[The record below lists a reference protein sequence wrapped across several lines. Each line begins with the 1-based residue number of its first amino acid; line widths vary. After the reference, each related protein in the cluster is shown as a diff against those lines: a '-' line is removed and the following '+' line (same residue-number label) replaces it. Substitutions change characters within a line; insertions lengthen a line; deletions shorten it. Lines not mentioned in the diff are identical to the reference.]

1 MNLAKVFTCL
11 TALSFEE
18 ARPFNHPFCLTY
30 QQATVKMKEKCRN
43 LLKNELL
50 IMLLNGVFA
59 YTAFTAVI
67 IMTLQIPPEA
77 ILDSGLQEI
86 ILVFEG

>member
-1 MNLAKVFTCL
+1 
-11 TALSFEE
+11 
-18 ARPFNHPFCLTY
+18 
-30 QQATVKMKEKCRN
+30 MKEKCRN
-43 LLKNELL
+43 LFRNELF
-50 IMLLNGVFA
+50 ILLVNGVIA

-67 IMTLQIPPEA
+67 IATLQVPPEA

>member
-1 MNLAKVFTCL
+1 
-11 TALSFEE
+11 
-18 ARPFNHPFCLTY
+18 
-30 QQATVKMKEKCRN
+30 MKEKCRN
-43 LLKNELL
+43 LLKNELFL
-50 IMLLNGVFA
+50 MLLNGVFA

-67 IMTLQIPPEA
+67 ITTLQVPPEA

>member
-1 MNLAKVFTCL
+1 
-11 TALSFEE
+11 
-18 ARPFNHPFCLTY
+18 
-30 QQATVKMKEKCRN
+30 MKKRIAS
-43 LLKNELL
+43 LLKNDLFL
-50 IMLLNGVFA
+50 FLMNGVIA

-67 IMTLQIPPEA
+67 LATLSVPPEA